1 MDALT
6 TLARV
11 PRRPTRADV
20 TLTAVL
26 FAWALLEAA
35 TAAGPG
41 AWWQRA
47 LFAAGVTL
55 PLLVR
60 RRAPT
65 AVVVALVAVLMV
77 RVFAVP
83 GVEESTFP
91 FPSMLVAVF
100 SAALHAR
107 RPVVAVAGG
116 VVTLAAM
123 LSLYP
128 LGYYETD
135 TPGQLF
141 ILAFFIAGAWT
152 GGWLVRL
159 RAAQAATAHR
169 EARARAEDADTARRE
184 AKAQAED
191 ADTAR
196 REARARAEDAE
207 TARREAEARAAEAE
221 AARREARIRAAEAVA
236 AERERIAREL
246 HDVVAHSLSIV
257 AVQAGAAEEL
267 MAIDPDLARRHV
279 AAARRTAREAL
290 TEMRHVLDVQRV
302 DAVDAASAL
311 APQPTLERVADL
323 VDEVRAAGLPVTL
336 AVGGARGDVAPGLD
350 LAGFRI
356 VQEALTNVRRHA
368 GPAATTV
375 HIGYTARW
383 IDVAVRNAAPAPG
396 HHHHQGPPGSGR
408 GLIGMQERARLYGGT
423 VTAGPDGEGFA
434 VEARLPRGSA

>member
-26 FAWALLEAA
+26 LAWALLEAA

-41 AWWQRA
+41 SWWQRA

-83 GVEESTFP
+83 GAEESTFP

-123 LSLYP
+123 LSLDP
-128 LGYYETD
+128 LGYYTTD

-141 ILAFFIAGAWT
+141 ILGFFIAGAWT

-159 RAAQAATAHR
+159 RAAQAATA
-169 EARARAEDADTARRE
+169 
-184 AKAQAED
+184 
-191 ADTAR
+191 R

-207 TARREAEARAAEAE
+207 TARREAKARAEDAETARREAEARAADAA
-221 AARREARIRAAEAVA
+221 AARREAGSRAAEAVA

-290 TEMRHVLDVQRV
+290 TEMRHVLDVQR
-302 DAVDAASAL
+302 DDAAGAASVL

-336 AVGGARGDVAPGLD
+336 TVGGERGDVAPGLD
-350 LAGFRI
+350 LAGYRI

-396 HHHHQGPPGSGR
+396 HRQGPPGSGR
-408 GLIGMQERARLYGGT
+408 GLIGMRERARLYGGT
-423 VTAGPDGEGFA
+423 VIAGPDGEGFA

>member
-65 AVVVALVAVLMV
+65 AAVVALVAVLMV

-107 RPVVAVAGG
+107 RPAVAVAGG

-184 AKAQAED
+184 AKARAED

-221 AARREARIRAAEAVA
+221 AARSEVRSRAAEAVA

-290 TEMRHVLDVQRV
+290 TEMRHVLDVQRD
-302 DAVDAASAL
+302 DAADAASAL

-336 AVGGARGDVAPGLD
+336 AVGGERGDVAPGLD

-383 IDVAVRNAAPAPG
+383 IDVAVRNAAPAPD
-396 HHHHQGPPGSGR
+396 HAQGPPGSGR
-408 GLIGMQERARLYGGT
+408 GLIGMRERARLYGGT

>member
-116 VVTLAAM
+116 VVTLVAM

-184 AKAQAED
+184 A
-191 ADTAR
+191 
-196 REARARAEDAE
+196 RARAEDAE
-207 TARREAEARAAEAE
+207 TARREAEARTAEAE
-221 AARREARIRAAEAVA
+221 AARSEARSRAAEAVA

-290 TEMRHVLDVQRV
+290 TEMRHVLDVQRD
-302 DAVDAASAL
+302 DAADDASAL

-336 AVGGARGDVAPGLD
+336 AVGGERGDVAPGLD

-383 IDVAVRNAAPAPG
+383 IDVAVRNAAPAPD
-396 HHHHQGPPGSGR
+396 HRQGPPGSGR
-408 GLIGMQERARLYGGT
+408 GLIGMRERARLYGGT